1 MVFSP
6 ADTRFSPGRIKDYCI
21 RKRYRWSD
29 CHAKSACREMEY
41 YEDLIRYTR
50 KSLAVSDFCRILV
63 CHMYLSQKSCQR
75 QTLVG
80 VFSM

>member
-1 MVFSP
+1 MVLDC
-6 ADTRFSPGRIKDYCI
+6 ADTPFSFGRIKDYCI
-21 RKRYRWSD
+21 RKRYRWSE

-50 KSLAVSDFCRILV
+50 KSLAVSTLCGIVV
-63 CHMYLSQKSCQR
+63 CHIYMSRKSFKGKCCA
-75 QTLVG
+75 G